1 MTPSD
6 ATILVVED
14 DENDLFLL
22 KRAFAKAKVTN
33 PIQEARDGEEAVGYL
48 TQILQGSGDGA
59 RLPVLVLLDLK
70 LPRLSGHEVLSWIR
84 SQNAT
89 RRLPVVVLTSSDEPR
104 DINMAY
110 DAGANSYL
118 VKPGDP
124 TRILELALSVGTYWL
139 MTNQPPITQ

>member
-1 MTPSD
+1 MSTAS

-33 PIQEARDGEEAVGYL
+33 PIHAARDGEEAIAFL
-48 TQILQGSGDGA
+48 SRIDGTPGTP
-59 RLPVLVLLDLK
+59 RPDLPVLVLLDLK
-70 LPRLSGHEVLSWIR
+70 LPRLSGHEVLTWIR
-84 SQNAT
+84 SNEHV

-104 DINMAY
+104 DVNRAY

-124 TRILELALSVGTYWL
+124 ARILELANSVGTYWL
-139 MTNQPPITQ
+139 MTNHPPTE

>member
-1 MTPSD
+1 MTTSS

-33 PIQEARDGEEAVGYL
+33 PIHAARDGEEAIAYL
-48 TQILQGSGDGA
+48 SGNGVPDD

-70 LPRLSGHEVLSWIR
+70 LPRLSGHEVLAWIR
-84 SQNAT
+84 SNERV

-104 DINMAY
+104 DVNRAY

-124 TRILELALSVGTYWL
+124 GRILDLANSVGTYWL
-139 MTNQPPITQ
+139 MTNHPPT

>member
-1 MTPSD
+1 
-6 ATILVVED
+6 
-14 DENDLFLL
+14 
-22 KRAFAKAKVTN
+22 
-33 PIQEARDGEEAVGYL
+33 
-48 TQILQGSGDGA
+48 
-59 RLPVLVLLDLK
+59 VLVLLDLK